1 MPTLNNLV
9 PTPVQNHLIQSLP
22 DDLRNRLLSL
32 CDTVEL
38 TFGSTLCEPEK
49 PFQYVYFPITAFI
62 SLVTTLRDHQPLEM
76 GLVGNEGMLG
86 ATLALGINSAQ
97 MLAIVQGSGTAL
109 RINAEQLRQE
119 LRESPA
125 LMRACNRYLFVL
137 MTQLAQAAACAHF
150 HEIQPRVARWLLM
163 IHDRAHSDNIYLTQE
178 FLAHMLGV
186 RRSTITVAAGA
197 LQKRNL
203 ITYSRGTITI
213 LDRKSLERASCECY
227 DALIKHYRQ
236 IFE

>member
-1 MPTLNNLV
+1 MPTFNIV
-9 PTPVQNHLIQSLP
+9 PTPVHNHLIQSLP
-22 DDLRNRLLSL
+22 DDIRNRLLSL

-62 SLVTTLRDHQPLEM
+62 SLVTTLSDHQPLEM

-86 ATLALGINSAQ
+86 ATLALGIDSAQ

-109 RINAEQLRQE
+109 RMSADRLRHE
-119 LRESPA
+119 LQDS
-125 LMRACNRYLFVL
+125 LVLTRACNRYLFVL
-137 MTQLAQAAACAHF
+137 MAQLAQAAACAHF
-150 HEIQPRVARWLLM
+150 HEIAPRVARWLLM
-163 IHDRAHSDNIYLTQE
+163 IHDRAHSDKIYLTQE
-178 FLAHMLGV
+178 FLANMLGV

-197 LQKRNL
+197 LQKRKL

-213 LDRKSLERASCECY
+213 VDRKGLECASCECY
-227 DALIKHYRQ
+227 QALIKHYEHL
-236 IFE
+236 FE